1 MKVDSIDCINV
12 IVISVALEGEI
23 LSLLRL
29 INMLNCNP
37 SLDRTHLYNKIMCLA
52 NLQSNV
58 MLKLPPLCVEIWKNT
73 YP

>member
-29 INMLNCNP
+29 IDMLNCNS
-37 SLDRTHLYNKIMCLA
+37 SLYRTHLHNKIMC
-52 NLQSNV
+52 
-58 MLKLPPLCVEIWKNT
+58 
-73 YP
+73 